1 MPSGDLNKR
10 FLELLVS
17 KNDLTLLR
25 NYYTGIKDQI
35 ITDLNGLY
43 GEILSNESVVEQT
56 SNGINQE
63 NSQISTMV
71 NDFISNTTGDLIVNH
86 KKYTEL
92 MTMYNEYIRSFYDRM
107 TNLLDSYIEDFNK
120 SEINTVS
127 NVWKFHY
134 SESYQDSSNVIKKFG
149 ALNINKDSEI
159 FELSA
164 SRYLYRSNDNVV
176 YDVNYKTKDVYFATL
191 DSKIFESHTEQTKF
205 VTLFSAKGLTN
216 AYAFITVGKST
227 GSNTVIKNKSDDS
240 SSGFESFICKYDSKS
255 HVFKIVNSSNSFNIS
270 EKAFENT
277 WNFVCSSYKDRY
289 VYLYIGDCIYH
300 IDTTTGII
308 TRSDISIPNISGSI
322 EISSVEIFGNKC
334 YFVTGNDYVYG
345 YPLNSDGKLNLSVNT
360 FISSSFGNASTHIYS
375 IFVSPSYQGGSTS
388 AIFFVGIS
396 NNSGVDKNV
405 IYTKEVT
412 QSDLETISI
421 TCDKLTLDGR
431 NNNLASTLI
440 SKTNLLKK
448 QFIIDE
454 LGTII
459 YLSDNNKKLNSI
471 SFNPNGTVDVKNVPT
486 KYVDKIVNLTSL
498 ESSSFEG
505 YVNKSEN
512 LFGSRNDVAYTF
524 INISENKSTLF
535 VISADGQIGKC
546 NVEDNTWETPF
557 TIDGGEYNFDNSA
570 THPAYSLTDGLVI
583 DSVYEYNDKLYI
595 AYGNGNNIISVSK
608 SDIVDKSV
616 INDSSK
622 IKKLL
627 PNDISLGSAI
637 KSMVFINGVLYFS
650 SGIYIYCISSEKV
663 LGEDT
668 FVFHTPISVG
678 SHEAYY
684 VENDIDT
691 YFIDKGEVLN
701 GKKITNIFTDG
712 INLIV
717 MGEQGKVGSCSLT
730 THVWTKCTGTPYGS
744 NSNGVIESNIYN
756 DGTIFQSAITAYINY
771 TNTKLVVFSDKGE
784 VASCNLSTGNWT
796 LSTGKTEVHASSGIG
811 TGPGIY
817 SDGSI
822 INDLLEISE
831 GNVFGISSVC
841 RSGTTVY
848 ICGSSG
854 RMCSLNIET
863 GGITCYNGALPSNA
877 VIAGPGH
884 FYTGDV
890 LGKASTITTCI
901 TDPINAILILGT
913 DTGHVISYSPET
925 KEILLPTST
934 KLYYI
939 GKAGEN
945 YDYLSSILVRLTK
958 PNIAEYS
965 PIYPPYEETDG
976 DFISSFESS
985 NYVYSNG
992 NHVWKISNQ
1001 LDTASSSH
1009 TSEKTFK
1016 SFSIENKTFSDSS
1029 VRSNPYGVVTN
1040 NGNILF
1046 IVNINGATKV
1056 LYGSGESASWYTV
1069 DTALTQKEILTL
1081 KVLELENETFV
1092 FKNDNGLWENLYIEG
1107 TKCYRNN
1114 LFNKQITSCTDSN
1127 YKVYVFETTSSGEE
1141 FKAYDYSGNGTTFF
1155 KKEDINKTFEDLLGL
1170 TDTSNLNFVDMI
1182 VTKNKSIT
1190 FIFTNNTD
1198 IYMITL
1204 DFKDIDLGYSEGNV
1218 ELSYKKIELDKVFK
1232 SYARNTAQDYTE
1244 DLQVDS
1250 VNTFIRND
1258 GEKGF
1263 LIVSMTDNNEKV
1275 ETSKSISLI
1284 VNINFH
1290 KYGNSLVNDSCI
1302 IGYKNLK
1309 SRVFAFDKSSSKMLV
1324 AYYSKSSDDKISNTD
1339 LIYIY
1344 ESTEAIENTPLRP
1357 LTNAWKEAQFKLGK
1371 ETNVSSNANDSLAIH
1386 VKFKNNS
1393 LEDDT
1398 LDKLYSLR
1406 YQILIS
1412 DLDKGNYIL
1421 FETEKGT
1428 MISNLDHDTKM
1439 IAPFLKVIAVDGF
1452 EDDIFDLYTSRT
1464 EDDVRSFAESSV
1476 SGSSSE
1482 KTYDF
1487 ITYLQLKDNTSKRRY
1502 QIKIKPIN
1510 SLPSN
1515 VDAEF
1520 FIVPYAFDSTRAKIN
1535 IVNNLEEKTEFAS
1548 IHGES
1553 FAFGNS
1559 ELFLR
1564 KTPIDEANLTG
1575 QEVKVNEEY
1584 LPEYVNNS
1592 YNDSA
1597 NADTYITVIR
1607 GKGNGLFTRVS
1618 GILTKDVSDSN
1629 VNRWCFTPYSIDKKT
1644 ISKLY
1649 NNVSSNNIDS
1659 TELSKNTRGI
1669 LNMRNFSIFP
1679 KGMINDADYGVDYES
1694 TGRITNVNGKFV
1706 NKKGLFEQISSLDGT
1721 QKRIGK
1727 IIESRD
1733 NLANSSN
1740 SVYQT
1745 EKGVMDSFKTR
1756 MSGTAFDIIDRFT
1769 ISEDPYFGINAW
1781 WSQYKQLL
1789 QKGNERLLS
1798 INENATNLIH
1808 GLSRKLKLN
1817 DKLPTRET
1825 VDPVET
1831 DSTIVNPE
1839 VNGVVSSIN
1848 GKYMSA
1854 TDKKIIVTKELYWE
1868 KFPFETATGF
1878 EGLEMCFIRMYKVT
1892 YHNDSIDYI
1901 YEVEFPLPY
1910 KDITNNGTVVV
1921 TSRIQERTNSNLL
1934 SILGSNNTQSLQDL
1948 KNLYAGSYYQD
1959 DLISHGVIVVLD
1971 SIPSAS
1977 TLTSL
1982 KAIADQIFTI
1992 PRTVYNYEITGE
2004 SFEGEGVTEQI
2015 NFATGYYYSTHDWII
2030 YKLEKYVI
2038 TNKRSDDYRDVYN
2051 ETSKFVLDNHNISR
2065 IASNARTVS
2074 STCWYSTKN
2083 KSDIRDNT
2091 LFYKSGDESSFN
2103 NINIVYKN
2111 NLTSDYTARFDRY
2124 PAKSGEIIGTKIKS
2138 ISVNT
2143 VEAIGFVESDTPYY
2157 KNEPIRS
2164 TDFVNRYHD
2173 AYDHV
2178 DGSKSIKLYRKGL
2191 VGSNTQLILGESG
2204 NSVSFDIAKLK
2215 AYSASGYTNGFTQN
2229 GITPKTIAILHDTV
2243 SESNDQSSVG
2253 EHDVSKITVDGTV
2266 QKTGVITNVLK
2277 NDWDGRYDQTF
2288 GHKYQLKEC
2297 VFVKSGND
2305 DNNIHFFSDEGSSED
2320 TETISVEFT
2329 VIKGGEP
2336 LSQNNSYKGVN
2347 SINFEDVTVSN
2358 DNVKAS
2364 GIVSTSSSI
2373 TDRNQ
2378 NDAVYGSLTVG
2389 FEGTDEKVG
2398 YIGSVISNPDVSNSK
2413 YLFLKRKKIS
2423 VSINFKDSS
2432 IHESNGTEK
2441 NVSCDYWMYYG
2452 TKDIPN
2458 QGSNP
2463 TLSNTMFL
2471 SVCKDYYN
2479 TGNSVYDDL
2488 PVQPF
2493 GKTVNEVQDSAEP
2506 KFVVD
2511 DGFEFAGVS
2520 ANKLLLT
2527 QNNFNKLT
2535 ISTNG
2540 IDTNLLKATKIH
2552 TLFNIKHNTTLSTI
2566 TENIGSRYFWWEVA
2580 SVYDFAKT
2588 SGVDRDANGS
2598 NPGSSNSSGSD
2609 NYVQS
2614 IINDGTSTAINAL
2627 NSAMANAI
2635 FKVETDATDLDASK
2649 FKLKVRK
2656 CFEWVDGTVI
2666 KEPADSCNTWITVA
2680 DLVDWY
2686 DKEYGIDISASI
2698 KASINQVPVTGQSS
2712 NYYAV
2717 TFRLELTAPNINRKD
2732 VPTVIANYINNKDHF
2747 RHDTTINEAYAVED
2761 TIYMEYAD
2769 LPSGS
2774 NDGNNR
2780 IIIWYSPAAN
2790 EQANIGDGSNASVS
2804 IGTSAGSTKKVNV
2817 KLIFKT
2823 GENTSY
2829 INENDDVNYGDYL
2842 IRDIETSDDGNGG
2855 YTTFRKGASYRIGSI
2870 KVNLTEGLESSYSQ
2884 FVKFSNRY
2892 AVYLGS
2898 FTNTESSAKTLNALV
2913 GSAATEINLSSI
2925 GAISSFKENVTP
2937 LAYTTDGSITYSG
2950 NGEGSN
2956 NVPAGES
2963 RSVWLVYSRSDKF
2976 TIGITPGL
2984 TTKRSDGSNEAD
2996 IDTVEVR
3003 FTY

>member
-1 MPSGDLNKR
+1 MPSGELNKR

-43 GEILSNESVVEQT
+43 GEILSNETIVDQT
-56 SNGINQE
+56 STGINQE
-63 NSQISTMV
+63 NYQISTMV

-92 MTMYNEYIRSFYDRM
+92 MIMYNKYIRSFYDRM
-107 TNLLDSYIEDFNK
+107 TNLLDNYLKDFNK
-120 SEINTVS
+120 SEINTIS

-134 SESYQDSSNVIKKFG
+134 SESYQDASNVIKKFG
-149 ALNINKDSEI
+149 SLNINKDSEI
-159 FELSA
+159 FELSS
-164 SRYLYRSNDNVV
+164 SRYLYRSNDNTV

-191 DSKIFESHTEQTKF
+191 DSKVFESNVEQAKF
-205 VTLFSAKGLTN
+205 ITLFSAKGLTN
-216 AYAFITVGKST
+216 AYAFITVGKSS
-227 GSNTVIKNKSDDS
+227 GSNTVIKNKNDDS
-240 SSGFESFICKYDSKS
+240 SLGFESFICKYDSKS
-255 HVFKIVNSSNSFNIS
+255 HVFKIINNSNSFNIS

-277 WNFVCSSYKDRY
+277 WNFVDSSYKNKY
-289 VYLYIGDCIYH
+289 IYLYIGDCIYH
-300 IDTTTGII
+300 IDTTTGIV
-308 TRSDISIPNISGSI
+308 TRNDINIPSTSGSI
-322 EISSVEIFGNKC
+322 EISSVEIFGNNC
-334 YFVTGNDYVYG
+334 YFVTGNDHVYG
-345 YPLNSDGKLNLSVNT
+345 YPLNQDGKLNLNVSKL
-360 FISSSFGNASTHIYS
+360 ISSSFGNASTHLYS

-396 NNSGVDKNV
+396 NNSGVDKNI

-412 QSDLETISI
+412 QSNLETVLI
-421 TCDKLTLDGR
+421 TCDKLTIDGR
-431 NNNLASTLI
+431 NNNLSSTLI

-454 LGTII
+454 LGTFI

-486 KYVDKIVNLTSL
+486 KYVDKIINLTSL

-512 LFGSRNDVAYTF
+512 LFGSRNNVAYAF
-524 INISENKSTLF
+524 INIFENKSTLF

-557 TIDGGEYNFDNSA
+557 TIDGSEYNFNNSA
-570 THPAYSLTDGLVI
+570 THPAYSLTGGLVI

-608 SDIVDKSV
+608 SDIIDKSV
-616 INDSSK
+616 INNSSK

-627 PNDISLGSAI
+627 PNDINLGSAI
-637 KSMVFINGVLYFS
+637 KSMVFIDGVLYFS
-650 SGIYIYCISSEKV
+650 SGIYIYCVSSKKI
-663 LGEDT
+663 LGKDT
-668 FVFHTPISVG
+668 FVFHTPINVG
-678 SHEAYY
+678 AHEAYY
-684 VENDIDT
+684 SEDDINT

-717 MGEQGKVGSCSLT
+717 MGEQGKVGSCSLN
-730 THVWTKCTGTPYGS
+730 THVWTKCTGIPYGS
-744 NSNGVIESNIYN
+744 NSNGAIESNIYN
-756 DGTIFQSAITAYINY
+756 DGTIFKNTITTYINY

-796 LSTGKTEVHASSGIG
+796 LSTGKAEVHASSGIG

-817 SDGSI
+817 NNGSI
-822 INDLLEISE
+822 INDLLEINE

-863 GGITCYNGALPSNA
+863 GGITCYNGTLPNNA

-884 FYTGDV
+884 YYTGDI

-901 TDPINAILILGT
+901 TDPVNAILILGT
-913 DTGHVISYSPET
+913 DTGRVISYSSET
-925 KEILLPTST
+925 NEILIPTST

-965 PIYPPYEETDG
+965 TIYPPYEETDN

-992 NHVWKISNQ
+992 NHIWKITDQ

-1009 TSEKTFK
+1009 TSEKNFK
-1016 SFSIENKTFSDSS
+1016 SFEIENKTFSNSS

-1046 IVNINGATKV
+1046 IVNVNGATKV
-1056 LYGSGESASWYTV
+1056 LYGSGESASWYML
-1069 DTALTQKEILTL
+1069 DTALSQKEILSL

-1107 TKCYRNN
+1107 SKCYRSN

-1127 YKVYVFETTSSGEE
+1127 YKVYVFEVTSSGEE
-1141 FKAYDYSGNGTTFF
+1141 FKVYDYSGNGTTFF
-1155 KKEDINKTFEDLLGL
+1155 NKKDFDKTFVDLLGL
-1170 TDTSNLNFVDMI
+1170 ADISNLNFIDII

-1198 IYMITL
+1198 IYMISL
-1204 DFKDIDLGYSEGNV
+1204 DFKDINFGYSEGNV
-1218 ELSYKKIELDKVFK
+1218 ELSYKKIELNKVFK
-1232 SYARNTAQDYTE
+1232 SYARNTVQNYTE
-1244 DLQVDS
+1244 DLKVNS
-1250 VNTFIRND
+1250 VNTFIGNN

-1263 LIVSMTDNNEKV
+1263 LIASMTDNNEKV
-1275 ETSKSISLI
+1275 EISKSISLI
-1284 VNINFH
+1284 VNIDFQE
-1290 KYGNSLVNDSCI
+1290 YGNSLVNNSCI
-1302 IGYKNLK
+1302 VGYKNLK
-1309 SRVFAFDKSSSKMLV
+1309 SRVFAFDKTYSKMFV
-1324 AYYSKSSDDKISNTD
+1324 AYYSKASSDDKISNTD
-1339 LIYIY
+1339 FIYVY
-1344 ESTEAIENTPLRP
+1344 ESTKVIENTPLRP

-1371 ETNVSSNANDSLAIH
+1371 ETNVSSNANNSLAIH

-1393 LEDDT
+1393 LEEDDT

-1428 MISNLDHDTKM
+1428 MISSLDHDTKM

-1464 EDDVRSFAESSV
+1464 EDDVRSFTESNV
-1476 SGSSSE
+1476 SGSYSE

-1520 FIVPYAFDSTRAKIN
+1520 FIVPYTFDSTKAKIN
-1535 IVNNLEEKTEFAS
+1535 VVNNLEEKNEFAS

-1559 ELFLR
+1559 EFFLR
-1564 KTPIDEANLTG
+1564 KTPIDEANLIG
-1575 QEVKVNEEY
+1575 QEIKSNKEY

-1597 NADTYITVIR
+1597 NADTYIIVIR

-1629 VNRWCFTPYSIDKKT
+1629 VNRWCFTPYSIDKKS

-1649 NNVSSNNIDS
+1649 NNISSNHINN
-1659 TELSKNTRGI
+1659 TEISKNTRGV
-1669 LNMRNFSIFP
+1669 LNMRNFSVFP
-1679 KGMINDADYGVDYES
+1679 KGMINDADYEVDYES
-1694 TGRITNVNGKFV
+1694 SGRITNVNGKFV
-1706 NKKGLFEQISSLDGT
+1706 NKKGLFEQVSSIDGT

-1740 SVYQT
+1740 NVYQT

-1769 ISEDPYFGINAW
+1769 INEDPYFSINAW

-1798 INENATNLIH
+1798 INENATNLIN

-1825 VDPVET
+1825 VDPIET
-1831 DSTIVNPE
+1831 GSTIVNPE

-1848 GKYMSA
+1848 GKYTSA
-1854 TDKKIIVTKELYWE
+1854 TDKNIIVTKELYWE

-1878 EGLEMCFIRMYKVT
+1878 EGLEMCFIRMYRVT
-1892 YHNDSIDYI
+1892 YHNDAIDYI

-1910 KDITNNGTVVV
+1910 KNIKDKNNNTVV
-1921 TSRIQERTNSNLL
+1921 TSRIQEKTNSNLL
-1934 SILGSNNTQSLQDL
+1934 NILGSNNTKTLQDL

-1959 DLISHGVIVVLD
+1959 ELISHGVIVVLD
-1971 SIPSAS
+1971 SIPSS
-1977 TLTSL
+1977 ETLSKL
-1982 KAIADQIFTI
+1982 KTITDSIFTI
-1992 PRTVYNYEITGE
+1992 PRTVYNYVVTGE

-2015 NFATGYYYSTHDWII
+2015 NIATGYYYSTHDWMI

-2038 TNKRSDDYRDVYN
+2038 TNKRSSDYNGVYN
-2051 ETSKFVLDNHNISR
+2051 DSSKFVLDNHNISR
-2065 IASNARTVS
+2065 IASNAKTVA
-2074 STCWYSTKN
+2074 STYWYSTKN
-2083 KSDIRDNT
+2083 KSDITDNT

-2103 NINIVYKN
+2103 NISIIYKN
-2111 NLTSDYTARFDRY
+2111 NLTSDYTTRFDRY

-2157 KNEPIRS
+2157 KNEPVGNS
-2164 TDFVNRYHD
+2164 NFANKYHYE
-2173 AYDHV
+2173 YDHV
-2178 DGSKSIKLYRKGL
+2178 DGSKNIKLYRKGL
-2191 VGSNTQLILGESG
+2191 VGSNTQLILGESK
-2204 NSVSFDIAKLK
+2204 NSISFDISKLK
-2215 AYSASGYTNGFTQN
+2215 SYSASGYTNGFSQSGLN
-2229 GITPKTIAILHDTV
+2229 LKTIGILHESTV
-2243 SESNDQSSVG
+2243 SESNDQSSV
-2253 EHDVSKITVDGTV
+2253 ERHDVSKITVDGTV
-2266 QKTGVITNVLK
+2266 KKTGIITNILK
-2277 NDWDGRYDQTF
+2277 NDWDSRYDQTF

-2297 VFVKSGND
+2297 VFVKAGGDND
-2305 DNNIHFFSDEGSSED
+2305 IHFFSNENTTED
-2320 TETISVEFT
+2320 KETISVSFT
-2329 VIKGGEP
+2329 VIKGGES
-2336 LSQNNSYKGVN
+2336 LSTNSYKGIN
-2347 SINFEDVTVSN
+2347 NINFEDVTLSN
-2358 DNVKAS
+2358 SNVKSS
-2364 GIVSTSSSI
+2364 GIGSTNASI
-2373 TDRNQ
+2373 KDSTQ
-2378 NDAVYGSLTVG
+2378 NNSVYGSLTVTFTG
-2389 FEGTDEKVG
+2389 DDEKVG
-2398 YIGSVISNPDVSNSK
+2398 YIGSVESDKK

-2423 VSINFKDSS
+2423 VSIIFKDSS
-2432 IHESNGTEK
+2432 IHAYNGTNK
-2441 NVSCDYWMYYG
+2441 SVSCTYWMYYG
-2452 TKDIPN
+2452 TKNIPS
-2458 QGSNP
+2458 QGNSP
-2463 TLSNTMFL
+2463 TLSNTVFL
-2471 SVCKDYYN
+2471 SVCKDNYD
-2479 TGNSVYDDL
+2479 TENSVYNDL
-2488 PVQPF
+2488 PVQPY

-2511 DGFEFAGVS
+2511 DGFEFAGNS
-2520 ANKLLLT
+2520 TNKLLLT
-2527 QNNFNKLT
+2527 QNNFNKLS
-2535 ISTNG
+2535 ISTNS
-2540 IDTNLLKATKIH
+2540 INSNLLKATKIH
-2552 TLFNIKHNTTLSTI
+2552 TLFIIKHNTTLSTI
-2566 TENIGSRYFWWEVA
+2566 TESIPSRYFWWEVA
-2580 SVYDFAKT
+2580 SVENFDN
-2588 SGVDRDANGS
+2588 GNGDRSSSGS
-2598 NPGSSNSSGSD
+2598 NVGSSNANGKD
-2609 NYVQS
+2609 NYIQS
-2614 IINDGTSTAINAL
+2614 IINDGTQTVIDQL
-2627 NSAMANAI
+2627 NSLMANAI

-2666 KEPADSCNTWITVA
+2666 KESVSSCSTWISVK

-2686 DKEYGIDISASI
+2686 NAEYGINIDARITANI
-2698 KASINQVPVTGQSS
+2698 DQVAVKGQSS

-2717 TFRLELTAPNINRKD
+2717 TFELKIVGPNINRKD
-2732 VPTVIANYINNKDHF
+2732 VPVSVSKYLSDKTHF
-2747 RHDTTINEAYAVED
+2747 RHDVSINESYNVKD

-2774 NDGNNR
+2774 TDGNNR
-2780 IIIWYSPAAN
+2780 IIVWYSPAAN
-2790 EQANIGDGSNASVS
+2790 ENANINNNNSVTIGDP
-2804 IGTSAGSTKKVNV
+2804 TQKVHV
-2817 KLIFKT
+2817 ALEFKT

-2829 INENDDVNYGDYL
+2829 IENNVVNYGDHL
-2842 IRDIETSDDGNGG
+2842 IRDIETNYDGNGG
-2855 YTTFRKGASYRIGSI
+2855 YTTFRKGASYRLGSI
-2870 KVNLTEGLESSYSQ
+2870 TVNTSAGVESIYSK

-2898 FTNTESSAKTLNALV
+2898 FTNTKTSAVTLNSLV
-2913 GSAATEINLSSI
+2913 GTTATGINLSSI

-2937 LAYTTDGSITYSG
+2937 LAYTTDGSVTYSG
-2950 NGEGSN
+2950 SGEGSYD
-2956 NVPAGES
+2956 VPAGES
-2963 RSVWLVYSRSDKF
+2963 RNVWFVYSRSDKF
-2976 TIGITPGL
+2976 TVGITPGL
-2984 TTKRSDGSNEAD
+2984 TTNRSDGSNTSAITE
-2996 IDTVEVR
+2996 VKVR